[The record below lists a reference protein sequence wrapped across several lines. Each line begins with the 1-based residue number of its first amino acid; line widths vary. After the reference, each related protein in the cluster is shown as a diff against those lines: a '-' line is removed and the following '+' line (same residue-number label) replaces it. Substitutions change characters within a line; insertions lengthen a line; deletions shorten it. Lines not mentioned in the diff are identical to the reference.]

1 VKNIMTIT
9 TEGITSRVSEIDS
22 QIKELTAKINE
33 LDKKKMEQVG
43 LLNALIGAKQQCNMF
58 LQEINNEVSD
68 LVSDTGDVD

>member
-1 VKNIMTIT
+1 MKIT

-22 QIKELTAKINE
+22 QIRDLTAKINE
-33 LDKKKMEQVG
+33 LDKTKMEQVG

>member
-1 VKNIMTIT
+1 MTIT